1 MYKSIEAI
9 YENGI
14 FKPLQKID
22 LEEHQKINLVIL
34 PTEKELNAWVESQK
48 KELNDIIGIGKSGL
62 KEFVGKYVIEE
73 LLKNGFKLKC
83 LVRLGS
89 EKKLSKYKN
98 IEITMGDITDYESL
112 LNGME
117 ECSAVINQGRYCG
130 GAYSNKRINN

>member
-62 KEFVGKYVIEE
+62 KDVSVKHDKY
-73 LLKNGFKLKC
+73 LYSAC
-83 LVRLGS
+83 S
-89 EKKLSKYKN
+89 S
-98 IEITMGDITDYESL
+98 IT
-112 LNGME
+112 
-117 ECSAVINQGRYCG
+117 
-130 GAYSNKRINN
+130 

>member
-1 MYKSIEAI
+1 MQNMPKLPRAI
-9 YENGI
+9 GDKHVSA
-14 FKPLQKID
+14 FKKAGW
-22 LEEHQKINLVIL
+22 KN
-34 PTEKELNAWVESQK
+34 K
-48 KELNDIIGIGKSGL
+48 KTKVFVTGGTG
-62 KEFVGKYVIEE
+62 FVGKYVIEE